1 VQYCKHSGCKCKHC
15 ISERVAAIDCDR
27 CRTYKERQAAVSNT
41 MRTAVCAL
49 ICSHAAADATQ
60 LLTWAQSQG
69 ATVSPRLVIRRTT
82 YGGNGLF
89 VSEAVAKGTP
99 LVRIPGDLQLGV
111 EVLAKS
117 DAADLQRF
125 VKGLPWQEVVAAGLG
140 FLPCAAAICA
150 EKRNAESRFAPYL
163 QFLDEVA
170 YTNAIASCDTD
181 DCPSLAACDAVAAE
195 KVKKMRYGLR
205 AAANANA
212 IDLDELCWA
221 AAVVCSRS
229 LRRRIAPPLS
239 PEAVD
244 NVGPVA
250 ATDRSRL
257 LPVIDLVN
265 HGGDKANAAVQPLKN
280 DPEDHFATCLV
291 AARDLAEGEEILI
304 DYGAGSPPA
313 GRAEAFLLDY
323 GFVLPGAGAYGFA
336 ALEGD
341 FLPAVGQFSADRAGM
356 RDVAAEELDRLKAR
370 IQRLVAAAS
379 AAHKGKPLA
388 FSHEGEPTPETLSLA
403 LALSCR
409 GPEDVARVCD
419 GAAPDAAHVDLAR
432 QALRAAAAAAL
443 ARADAAPRSEPL
455 TPFDEAAA
463 AYAEAVREALR
474 RAT

>member
-1 VQYCKHSGCKCKHC
+1 
-15 ISERVAAIDCDR
+15 
-27 CRTYKERQAAVSNT
+27 
-41 MRTAVCAL
+41 MRTAVAAL
-49 ICSHAAADATQ
+49 ICSRAAADAAQ
-60 LLTWAQSQG
+60 LLSWAQSQG
-69 ATVSPRLVIRRTT
+69 ATVSHQLAIRRTS

-89 VSEAVAKGTP
+89 VNEAVAKGTP
-99 LVRIPGDLQLGV
+99 LVRIPGELQLGV

-117 DAADLQRF
+117 DAGDLQRF
-125 VKGLPWQEVVAAGLG
+125 VKGLPWQEVVQAGLG

-163 QFLDEVA
+163 QFLDEVQ
-170 YTNAIASCDTD
+170 YTNAISATDD
-181 DCPSLAACDAVAAE
+181 DCPVLAACDAVAAE

-205 AAANANA
+205 AAAQANS
-212 IDLDELCWA
+212 IDVKELCWA

-229 LRRRIAPPLS
+229 LRRRVAPPLS

-265 HGGDKANAAVQPLKN
+265 HGGAKANAAVQPLKN
-280 DPEDHFATCLV
+280 DPEDPFATCLV
-291 AARDLAEGEEILI
+291 AARDLEADEEILI

-313 GRAEAFLLDY
+313 GRAETFLLDY

-341 FLPAVGQFSADRAGM
+341 FLPAVGQFASQRAGM
-356 RDVAAEELDRLKAR
+356 RDLSPAELDRLKAR

-388 FSHEGEPTPETLSLA
+388 FDAAGEPTPETLSLA

-409 GPEDVARVCD
+409 GPADVACVCD
-419 GAAPDAAHVDLAR
+419 GAVPDAAHVDLAR
-432 QALRAAAAAAL
+432 QALRAAAASAL
-443 ARADAAPRSEPL
+443 AGADAAPQFEPS
-455 TPFDEAAA
+455 TPFEEAAA

>member
-1 VQYCKHSGCKCKHC
+1 
-15 ISERVAAIDCDR
+15 
-27 CRTYKERQAAVSNT
+27 
-41 MRTAVCAL
+41 MRTAVAAL
-49 ICSHAAADATQ
+49 ICSRAAADAAQ

-69 ATVSPRLVIRRTT
+69 ATVSQNLAIRRTS

-150 EKRNAESRFAPYL
+150 ERRNAESRFAPYL
-163 QFLDEVA
+163 DFLDEVQ
-170 YTNAIASCDTD
+170 YTNAIAQCATD
-181 DCPSLAACDAVAAE
+181 DCPMLAACDAVAAE

-229 LRRRIAPPLS
+229 LRRRVAPPLS

-265 HGGDKANAAVQPLKN
+265 HGGAKANAAVQPLKN
-280 DPEDHFATCLV
+280 DPEDPFATCLV
-291 AARDLAEGEEILI
+291 AARDLEADEEILI

-313 GRAEAFLLDY
+313 GRAETFLLDY

-356 RDVAAEELDRLKAR
+356 RDVAAEELERLKAR

-388 FSHEGEPTPETLSLA
+388 FDDTGEPTPETLSLA

-409 GPEDVARVCD
+409 GPADVACVCD

-443 ARADAAPRSEPL
+443 ARADAAPQFELS
-455 TPFDEAAA
+455 TPFDAAA
-463 AYAEAVREALR
+463 TAYAEAVREALR
-474 RAT
+474 RAAT

>member
-1 VQYCKHSGCKCKHC
+1 MRQCTKNMR
-15 ISERVAAIDCDR
+15 IAAYALVCSR
-27 CRTYKERQAAVSNT
+27 AAQ
-41 MRTAVCAL
+41 
-49 ICSHAAADATQ
+49 ADAAQ

-69 ATVSPRLVIRRTT
+69 ATVSQNLAIRRTT

-89 VSEAVAKGTP
+89 VSEPVAKGTP

-117 DAADLQRF
+117 GAIDLQRF

-150 EKRNAESRFAPYL
+150 EKRNAKSRFAPYL
-163 QFLDEVA
+163 RFLDEVQ
-170 YTNAIASCDTD
+170 YTNAIAQCDTD

-229 LRRRIAPPLS
+229 LRRRVAPPLS

-280 DPEDHFATCLV
+280 DPEDPFATCLV
-291 AARDLAEGEEILI
+291 AARDLEADEEILI

-313 GRAEAFLLDY
+313 GRAETFLLDY

-356 RDVAAEELDRLKAR
+356 RDVAAEELERLKAR

-388 FSHEGEPTPETLSLA
+388 FDAAGEPTPETLALA

-409 GPEDVARVCD
+409 GPADVACVCD
-419 GAAPDAAHVDLAR
+419 GAPPDAAHVDLAR

-443 ARADAAPRSEPL
+443 ARADAAPQFDPS
-455 TPFDEAAA
+455 TPFDAAAA
-463 AYAEAVREALR
+463 AYAGAVREALR
-474 RAT
+474 RVT

>member
-1 VQYCKHSGCKCKHC
+1 MPTVRKNMR
-15 ISERVAAIDCDR
+15 IAA
-27 CRTYKERQAAVSNT
+27 Y
-41 MRTAVCAL
+41 AL
-49 ICSHAAADATQ
+49 ICSRAAADAA
-60 LLTWAQSQG
+60 LLNWAKSQG
-69 ATVSPRLVIRRTT
+69 ATISQNLAIRRTT

-89 VSEAVAKGTP
+89 VSEGVAKGTP

-117 DAADLQRF
+117 DADDLQRF

-150 EKRNAESRFAPYL
+150 ERRNAESRFAPYL
-163 QFLDEVA
+163 QFLDEVQ
-170 YTNAIASCDTD
+170 YTNAISATDD
-181 DCPSLAACDAVAAE
+181 DCPVLAACDAVAAE

-229 LRRRIAPPLS
+229 LRRRVAPPLS

-265 HGGDKANAAVQPLKN
+265 HGGSKANAAVQPLKN
-280 DPEDHFATCLV
+280 DPEDPFATCLV
-291 AARDLAEGEEILI
+291 AARDLEADEEILI

-313 GRAEAFLLDY
+313 GRAETFLLDY

-356 RDVAAEELDRLKAR
+356 RDVSPAELDRLKAR

-388 FSHEGEPTPETLSLA
+388 FSHEGDPTPETLSLA

-409 GPEDVARVCD
+409 GPADVACVCD

-443 ARADAAPRSEPL
+443 ARADAAPQFEPS
-455 TPFDEAAA
+455 TPFDAAA
-463 AYAEAVREALR
+463 TAYADAVREALS
-474 RAT
+474 RAAT